1 MLATVW
7 FLAAILAVVNLV
19 YWRLPPHQ
27 RWIDDVVLG
36 GAIAALL
43 LVCGWLAMMLVRY
56 PMARDGM
63 VIALMIALG
72 VGGVLRLAIIG
83 WRPRMPRV
91 SLPFHAAWPRARYTR
106 RYASDASQWIVEEV
120 DE

>member
-7 FLAAILAVVNLV
+7 FLVGALIAANWLYWRYPPQSNLV
-19 YWRLPPHQ
+19 NDL
-27 RWIDDVVLG
+27 IIG
-36 GAIAALL
+36 GASAALL
-43 LVCGWLAMMLVRY
+43 LVCSWLAMTLATV

-63 VIALMIALG
+63 VIALLIALL
-72 VGGVLRLAIIG
+72 VGGVMRLAIIG
-83 WRPRMPRV
+83 WRPTLPRLSV
-91 SLPFHAAWPRARYTR
+91 PFHAAWPRARYTR

>member
-7 FLAAILAVVNLV
+7 LCVAVLAVVNLV

-27 RWIDDVVLG
+27 RWIDDAVLG

-43 LVCGWLAMMLVRY
+43 LVLGWLAVTLATV

-63 VIALMIALG
+63 VIALMIALAI
-72 VGGVLRLAIIG
+72 GGVMRLAIIG
-83 WRPRMPRV
+83 WRPTLPRLSV
-91 SLPFHAAWPRARYTR
+91 PFQAAWPRARYTR
-106 RYASDASQWIVEEV
+106 RYASDVQDWIVEEV